1 MELLKKTKDYIKEY
15 QLIEPGEL
23 VLVAVSAGR
32 DSMTLAHLLL
42 RLQKELDFN
51 LAIAN
56 FNHHLRPEADEEGEF
71 VAEFARINGVP
82 VFLGGA
88 DIAQLSVGGNL
99 QEIARRERYTYLRS
113 LAAKIGAQKI
123 AVAHHADDQAETVLL
138 HLLRGSGLS
147 GLAAMSPIKNNIIR
161 PLLFASRRDI
171 CAYIAE
177 NKLEYREDSSNACTK
192 YLRNKIR
199 LELIPLLRDYNPNIT
214 EALIATADI
223 CRQDDQV
230 LEDLAENA
238 LAEAWI
244 NDDNA
249 LERTAFNE
257 LPVAL
262 QRRVIRKAYTCLL
275 YTSRCV

>member
-1 MELLKKTKDYIKEY
+1 MYKRQEY

-82 VFLGGA
+82 IFLGGA

-147 GLAAMSPIKNNIIR
+147 GLAAKMCIR
-161 PLLFASRRDI
+161 DRFFYS
-171 CAYIAE
+171 
-177 NKLEYREDSSNACTK
+177 
-192 YLRNKIR
+192 
-199 LELIPLLRDYNPNIT
+199 
-214 EALIATADI
+214 
-223 CRQDDQV
+223 
-230 LEDLAENA
+230 
-238 LAEAWI
+238 
-244 NDDNA
+244 
-249 LERTAFNE
+249 
-257 LPVAL
+257 
-262 QRRVIRKAYTCLL
+262 
-275 YTSRCV
+275 